1 MNLFYV
7 EMLHFIL
14 LSHTCKHQLRD
25 PGVTCQVEK
34 VSIPRIPDIYLKNLL
49 RRTNGIISKLRHFLP
64 QPTMIQIYNALF
76 QSHLNYILQV
86 WAQNLPKTNRLQK
99 LQKSALR
106 SITFSAPFTPSLPIF
121 RQLKISNINDLV
133 FFLTSKLFPRH

>member
-14 LSHTCKHQLRD
+14 LIHTCKHQLRD

-49 RRTNGIISKLRHFLP
+49 YVEKLGK
-64 QPTMIQIYNALF
+64 
-76 QSHLNYILQV
+76 V
-86 WAQNLPKTNRLQK
+86 VKG
-99 LQKSALR
+99 
-106 SITFSAPFTPSLPIF
+106 
-121 RQLKISNINDLV
+121 LV
-133 FFLTSKLFPRH
+133 VKGGRVDQA

>member
-14 LSHTCKHQLRD
+14 LVHTCKHQLRD

-49 RRTNGIISKLRHFLP
+49 YVEKVVKG
-64 QPTMIQIYNALF
+64 
-76 QSHLNYILQV
+76 
-86 WAQNLPKTNRLQK
+86 
-99 LQKSALR
+99 
-106 SITFSAPFTPSLPIF
+106 
-121 RQLKISNINDLV
+121 LV
-133 FFLTSKLFPRH
+133 VKGGRVNQA